1 MQIDGEHLPQRVI
14 AYFERTRKAWHCW
27 FVYIFMLYI
36 IPISILNNGINVG
49 KLNQKV
55 LLYVEINVGEIYF
68 AQKRT

>member
-1 MQIDGEHLPQRVI
+1 
-14 AYFERTRKAWHCW
+14 
-27 FVYIFMLYI
+27 MLYI